1 MPRGRRRT
9 QYVRDNSGRFASTPG
24 GGPSKSSP
32 AAVRKA
38 AKAATLKGGSLA
50 ARTSLKRSKA
60 KMASI
65 DKADQSLKTSLSKR
79 AQKGAVTRSQKAAR
93 AAIKSSR
100 KRIEPTSA
108 TLKRNRTV
116 KGLLLVGIKRKTK
129 LIKELTAAKE
139 KRQQEK
145 KTAAKV
151 SAAIKKGPVPS
162 KLKSKTAPPPP
173 PPSIS
178 KKSNDGEPVL
188 VQKES
193 KAPGYK
199 IPKPPAGYKA
209 SESPSKTPSKGRRME
224 ARISTIRTNRLRK
237 DGSPD
242 RQWKAY
248 QTEKRA
254 AEFLRAAA
262 RFAERKGISLD
273 QALRSGPKNSTA
285 KSRKKKR
292 NRS

>member
-32 AAVRKA
+32 SAVRKA
-38 AKAATLKGGSLA
+38 AKSAALKGGSLA

-60 KMASI
+60 KLAASPSP
-65 DKADQSLKTSLSKR
+65 Q
-79 AQKGAVTRSQKAAR
+79 QKGAVTRGQKAAR

-162 KLKSKTAPPPP
+162 KSKSKTAPPPP
-173 PPSIS
+173 PPSTS
-178 KKSNDGEPVL
+178 KKSNNGEPVL

-209 SESPSKTPSKGRRME
+209 SEWPSKTPSKGRRME

>member
-32 AAVRKA
+32 SAVRKA
-38 AKAATLKGGSLA
+38 AKSAALKGGSLA

-60 KMASI
+60 KLAASPSP
-65 DKADQSLKTSLSKR
+65 Q
-79 AQKGAVTRSQKAAR
+79 QKGAVTRGQKAAR